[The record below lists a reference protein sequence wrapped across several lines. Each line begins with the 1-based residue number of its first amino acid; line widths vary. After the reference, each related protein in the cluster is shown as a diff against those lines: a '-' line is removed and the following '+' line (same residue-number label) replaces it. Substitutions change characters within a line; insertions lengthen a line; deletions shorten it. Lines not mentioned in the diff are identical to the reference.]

1 MSTPCLCVG
10 CDRPTETN
18 LCTEHRELLAAA
30 LRALAGGTLERRN
43 RELSH
48 HDSETRPGLYDE
60 LLVTLT
66 RQSNTGTASI
76 GWVSGDTE
84 TSVPFH
90 TAASDTR
97 IAADNLI
104 GTWART
110 VADLHSH
117 LSLTAATTA
126 EAAQWLATFPGL
138 LAEHPAAGE
147 MYSDVTGIVARIQ
160 RVIDRPPDKVYV
172 GQCGADLLEDEDG
185 EPRLCER
192 DLYANPNRAWVE
204 CPDCGGSWDVADRK
218 QFLLQAVEDQL
229 ATPSEI
235 SRALSRLNEPVS
247 ASMIRGYA
255 HRGSLNSHPPHPL
268 DSKHRPRYR
277 VGDVLDLLA
286 DVRKKA
292 S

>member
-1 MSTPCLCVG
+1 MNTPCLVVG

-18 LCTEHRELLAAA
+18 LCTPHRDQLVGTLF
-30 LRALAGGTLERRN
+30 ALAGSTVERRDHAH
-43 RELSH
+43 SV
-48 HDSETRPGLYDE
+48 HDLEPRAGLYDD

-66 RQSNTGTASI
+66 RQANTGTASI

-90 TAASDTR
+90 VAASDTR
-97 IAADNLI
+97 AVADNLI

-117 LSLTAATTA
+117 LSLTATTVPEACRWMATV
-126 EAAQWLATFPGL
+126 PGL

-147 MYSDVTGIVARIQ
+147 MYADITSLAARIQ

-172 GQCGADLLEDEDG
+172 GQCGADLLDDEGD
-185 EPRLCER
+185 EPRHCER
-192 DLYANPNRAWVE
+192 DLYANPNRSWIE
-204 CPDCGGSWDVADRK
+204 CPECGGAWDVADRK
-218 QFLLQAVEDQL
+218 QFLLRKVEDQL
-229 ATPSEI
+229 ATPSDL

-255 HRGSLNSHPPHPL
+255 HRGSLTPHPPHPH
-268 DSKHRPRYR
+268 DPKHAPRYR

-286 DVRKKA
+286 NVRKKA